1 MFPSLSSVVSEFCI
15 VLPENPTGE
24 EGRILN
30 FSVSK
35 PLAYMNPEAL
45 RYIAKMKR
53 ERDLLALFQQELHLF
68 LSEKKKN
75 KLPDERLLPYHKWHP
90 TISTTESQRYTTCLF
105 SLPNPPHDASPSPNL
120 SNMFWVLFI
129 RDTLWLFLIRK
140 AHAALSEFAGFFTS
154 LFLFVLHLSLFSQEL
169 CIAGIV
175 FQLCFSS

>member
-68 LSEKKKN
+68 LSEKKRISCQMNDSYVITNGIQPFLQQSHRDIQRVCFPFPTLHMMLLHPQICPIRSESCSSGTPCDSSLSGKLTQPFKN
-75 KLPDERLLPYHKWHP
+75 LLF
-90 TISTTESQRYTTCLF
+90 F
-105 SLPNPPHDASPSPNL
+105 SLVCSYLFYTYRSSLRNC
-120 SNMFWVLFI
+120 VLQ
-129 RDTLWLFLIRK
+129 
-140 AHAALSEFAGFFTS
+140 A
-154 LFLFVLHLSLFSQEL
+154 
-169 CIAGIV
+169 
-175 FQLCFSS
+175 